1 MHTGMGV
8 RCNIK
13 SQLCQ
18 LRRPSTF
25 HLPPSTFHPPPS
37 TQDVYGP
44 TKTVSKKG

>member
-8 RCNIK
+8 RCKIE

-18 LRRPSTF
+18 RDSYDV
-25 HLPPSTFHPPPS
+25 LPPSTFHPPPS